1 MRQKKVRCDQ
11 NFEKCQ
17 ISRLFQTQS
26 SGSARSRSGNHFVS
40 GPSSG
45 SANTNCCNT
54 VSSSNEVLSSFVIY
68 AQMKHN
74 SSMNMAMTIKGLGT
88 DKADLLEGNKM
99 ADEGKSLDE
108 LIEEAEALL
117 ELEKPR
123 KRKKG
128 ESEFEFYRDS
138 LTGHRTTKH
147 KHRPRCR
154 RPTSQSTATCT
165 SNSLEGL
172 ILKYKVKK
180 EV

>member
-1 MRQKKVRCDQ
+1 
-11 NFEKCQ
+11 
-17 ISRLFQTQS
+17 
-26 SGSARSRSGNHFVS
+26 
-40 GPSSG
+40 
-45 SANTNCCNT
+45 
-54 VSSSNEVLSSFVIY
+54 
-68 AQMKHN
+68 
-74 SSMNMAMTIKGLGT
+74 
-88 DKADLLEGNKM
+88 M
-99 ADEGKSLDE
+99 ADEGKRLDE

-147 KHRPRCR
+147 KYRRCR
-154 RPTSQSTATCT
+154 GPTSQSSATCT

-180 EV
+180 NRSDN